1 MSDNLRPPENK
12 NEMGRFLQ
20 ELCRIVNKKTPTI
33 PSDSTASDVAGIVA
47 DFNTLLANLRTAF
60 E

>member
-1 MSDNLRPPENK
+1 MSDFITPPKDKSEVDK
-12 NEMGRFLQ
+12 FHQ
-20 ELCRIVNKKTPTI
+20 ELCRIVNKKRPTI
-33 PSDSTASDVAGIVA
+33 PSDSTASDVAGIVS